1 MFMNIL
7 IVILVLVIGYA
18 WMVRGVFSAMLHAL
32 CAIIAGAIAFGFWE
46 PLSLMLVNASPERGF
61 FSFLESIAWGV
72 ALIVP
77 FAVIMLLLRLATDK
91 LIPGNIK
98 NAGIVDYTGGA
109 VFGIVT
115 GVICTGVLA
124 IGIGNMRVSTE
135 FLGYQPLWYSA
146 DRATGAGSLVKSDS
160 LWVPV
165 DSVVSK
171 MYGNLSQ
178 GSMSSAEPLAYWYPE
193 LELTGFASRVSPEG
207 MGRNALRPEDFNL
220 RGTYTV
226 GPEQG
231 TQVSELL
238 KIDGDVTQRYVD
250 INNESVT
257 TGRVFGYV
265 IEFEPS
271 AKERGRKG
279 AGQLVVSNGQIRML
293 AENAAGETFTIF
305 PNAVISESSEPGQF
319 GRWRF
324 DAADVFI
331 NSTGGKSKVTMGF
344 EFVVPSGSTPAAI
357 FVKNIRIDSDE
368 FPNAVSYPNV
378 SRRDRLVRTGSI
390 LRSNKAEVEYNT
402 EYTVTYNPSESNTG
416 YVNTSARLL
425 EILPLTSA
433 RRGMTIEDNG
443 NLIVG
448 GQGTYDVKEE
458 VGRKNAGTSKELRV
472 ERYAVG
478 NDQAIVKLD
487 VGSESPFGFLTE
499 GVQVAPLDQ
508 PLVLLDT
515 MGNEYE
521 AVGYEYMDSSIME
534 LRYTLGNTL
543 TGIDDTPSL
552 STTRAD
558 QRLRIIFIVTKGV
571 ELDRFVIG
579 DMVIAR
585 FTPPIEP
592 LSN

>member
-1 MFMNIL
+1 
-7 IVILVLVIGYA
+7 
-18 WMVRGVFSAMLHAL
+18 
-32 CAIIAGAIAFGFWE
+32 
-46 PLSLMLVNASPERGF
+46 
-61 FSFLESIAWGV
+61 
-72 ALIVP
+72 
-77 FAVIMLLLRLATDK
+77 
-91 LIPGNIK
+91 
-98 NAGIVDYTGGA
+98 
-109 VFGIVT
+109 
-115 GVICTGVLA
+115 
-124 IGIGNMRVSTE
+124 
-135 FLGYQPLWYSA
+135 
-146 DRATGAGSLVKSDS
+146 
-160 LWVPV
+160 
-165 DSVVSK
+165 
-171 MYGNLSQ
+171 
-178 GSMSSAEPLAYWYPE
+178 
-193 LELTGFASRVSPEG
+193 
-207 MGRNALRPEDFNL
+207 
-220 RGTYTV
+220 
-226 GPEQG
+226 
-231 TQVSELL
+231 
-238 KIDGDVTQRYVD
+238 
-250 INNESVT
+250 
-257 TGRVFGYV
+257 
-265 IEFEPS
+265 
-271 AKERGRKG
+271 
-279 AGQLVVSNGQIRML
+279 
-293 AENAAGETFTIF
+293 
-305 PNAVISESSEPGQF
+305 
-319 GRWRF
+319 
-324 DAADVFI
+324 
-331 NSTGGKSKVTMGF
+331 
-344 EFVVPSGSTPAAI
+344 
-357 FVKNIRIDSDE
+357 VKNIRIDSDE